1 MWLSGKR
8 YIKKQ
13 SKLTYKILKRV
24 RSNRPD
30 KMLRKMRLVWGL
42 TGLARDARWYIRA
55 TLPYKMS
62 SAVKVTLENVSA
74 YPICI
79 FYIASWSSG
88 VLASLSHWRSRVR
101 SPSKLPLRY
110 VPSTS

>member
-8 YIKKQ
+8 YIRKQ

-62 SAVKVTLENVSA
+62 SAVKVTLKNVSA

-88 VLASLSHWRSRVR
+88 VLVSLSH
-101 SPSKLPLRY
+101 
-110 VPSTS
+110 